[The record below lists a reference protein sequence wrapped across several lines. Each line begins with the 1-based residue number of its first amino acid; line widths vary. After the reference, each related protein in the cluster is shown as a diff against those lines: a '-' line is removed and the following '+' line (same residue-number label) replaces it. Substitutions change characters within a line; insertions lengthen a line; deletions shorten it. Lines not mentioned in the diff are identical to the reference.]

1 VKAPAKEAGVL
12 DRYVVRCED
21 VKRWLGRSAIPSLKA
36 ATMFEKAASCR
47 ENALERSLTSPSEL
61 SSCCSLTQ

>member
-1 VKAPAKEAGVL
+1 MKAPAKEAGVL

-21 VKRWLGRSAIPSLKA
+21 VKRLGRSAIPSLKA

-47 ENALERSLTSPSEL
+47 ENALKRSLTSPSEL
-61 SSCCSLTQ
+61 SSCCSWTQ